1 MKYFDLE
8 DCQKTSMA
16 KARAGMIAVHTLE
29 IIIHMEALISG
40 LLMAQKASFSP
51 HPSTFFFPW
60 P

>member
-1 MKYFDLE
+1 
-8 DCQKTSMA
+8 MA